1 MPNSCPIHAR
11 FMHDSCP
18 IDGVLVTDKARS
30 LIGGKPPNFSCSVT
44 LDLDRVVTLDL
55 SRVGAPGQ
63 DLPIFLQSTR
73 FLVFSFI

>member
-1 MPNSCPIHAR
+1 MDVHWMP
-11 FMHDSCP
+11 
-18 IDGVLVTDKARS
+18 DKARS

-44 LDLDRVVTLDL
+44 LDLDRVTLDL

-73 FLVFSFI
+73 FLVVSFI